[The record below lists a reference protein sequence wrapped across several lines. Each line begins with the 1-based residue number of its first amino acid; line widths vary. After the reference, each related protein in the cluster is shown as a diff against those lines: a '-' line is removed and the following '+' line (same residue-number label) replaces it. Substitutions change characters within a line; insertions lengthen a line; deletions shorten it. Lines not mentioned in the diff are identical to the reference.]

1 MLDMDIY
8 YLKIKIEYVDYETV
22 TRETA
27 TMAKYISTPQKNA
40 SAMLQQMIENF
51 YENNTETDIFS
62 IEVLENALFEK
73 DGDIT

>member
-1 MLDMDIY
+1 M
-8 YLKIKIEYVDYETV
+8 E
-22 TRETA
+22 
-27 TMAKYISTPQKNA
+27 KYISTPQKNA

-51 YENNTETDIFS
+51 YENNPETDILS

>member
-22 TRETA
+22 TRETS

-51 YENNTETDIFS
+51 YENNPETDILS